1 MQEMSDF
8 DYMREAMT
16 LAETAAAMGEV
27 PVGAV
32 VVERATG
39 AIIGRGYNLRE
50 KEHSPLA
57 HAEIIAMEQA
67 ARHRGDWRLSGCIL
81 YVTLEPCPM
90 CSGAIINAR
99 IDRVVFG
106 AYDPKGGAVR
116 SVEEMFSL
124 PYAHQP
130 RVTAGL
136 LQDPCTEQ
144 LQAFFQSLRQK

>member
-1 MQEMSDF
+1 MEALTDF
-8 DYMREAMT
+8 DYMQEAMA
-16 LAETAAAMGEV
+16 LADVAAAKGEV
-27 PVGAV
+27 PVGAI

-50 KEHSPLA
+50 TVHSPLA

-67 ARHRGDWRLSGCIL
+67 AEHRGDWRLAGCIL

-130 RVTAGL
+130 KVTAGL
-136 LQDPCTEQ
+136 LQDPCTAQ
-144 LQAFFQSLRQK
+144 LQAFFQSVRQK

>member
-1 MQEMSDF
+1 MEELTDF
-8 DYMREAMT
+8 DYMRAAMT
-16 LAETAAAMGEV
+16 LAETAAAKGEV

-50 KEHSPLA
+50 TAHSPLA

-67 ARHRGDWRLSGCIL
+67 AKQRGDWRLSGCIL

-99 IDRVVFG
+99 MDRVVFG

-130 RVTAGL
+130 KVTAGL

-144 LQAFFQSLRQK
+144 LRAFFQSIRKK